1 MTVPIHPDP
10 SMLLE
15 IEDVHA
21 AYQSG
26 VDILQGLS
34 LKVASKSMTLVIGP
48 NGAGKSTLLRTVFGF
63 LRPHRGAIRF
73 RGDTI
78 HGLQPSKIKV
88 RGISY
93 VPQEINTFPQ
103 LTVEE
108 NLRMGGWTLRKDRAA
123 LARQMGRIYEI
134 FPVLAERRRSRAGD
148 LSGGQGRMLSVARE
162 MMTEPALMLV
172 DEPTAGLAPSL
183 VDQVYDLLLTARRS
197 IGTTILLV
205 DQNIE
210 DAVKHADQVYMVN
223 LGRIKAEGPPGEFGS
238 ERVRALIQECLL
250 G

>member
-1 MTVPIHPDP
+1 MSDAA
-10 SMLLE
+10 LLAV
-15 IEDVHA
+15 DGVHA

-34 LKVASKSMTLVIGP
+34 LAVRPKGVTLVIGP

-63 LRPHRGAIRF
+63 LKPHRGTVRF
-73 RGDTI
+73 RGDSI
-78 HGLQPSKIKV
+78 EGLQPYEIKT

-93 VPQEINTFPQ
+93 VPQEINTFPH
-103 LTVEE
+103 LTIEE
-108 NLRMGGWTLRKDRAA
+108 NLRMGGWTFRKDKGMLR
-123 LARQMGRIYEI
+123 RQLDKLYEI
-134 FPVLAERRRSRAGD
+134 FPVLAERRKSRAGD

-162 MMTEPALMLV
+162 MMTDPQLMLV
-172 DEPTAGLAPSL
+172 DEPTVGLSPNL
-183 VDQVYDLLLTARRS
+183 VDQVYELLMTARKS

-210 DAVKHADQVYMVN
+210 DAIRYADHVYMVN
-223 LGRIKAEGPPGEFGS
+223 LGRIKAEGPAGEFGA
-238 ERVRALIQECLL
+238 ERIRDLIQECLL